1 MPGRKS
7 HPDTGRCPENQL
19 NPNTANTMTV
29 ENAIRVLA
37 GCMILTSLALA
48 HYVSPNWLFLTGFV
62 GLNLIQSAFTGFCP
76 AEIVLKK
83 IGVGGG
89 CWSSP
94 KDQA

>member
-7 HPDTGRCPENQL
+7 HPDTGRCPESQL

-48 HYVSPNWLFLTGFV
+48 HYVSPNWLFLSGFV

-83 IGVGGG
+83 LGVGGS
-89 CWSSP
+89 CCSRP

>member
-1 MPGRKS
+1 
-7 HPDTGRCPENQL
+7 L

-48 HYVSPNWLFLTGFV
+48 HYVSPKWLFLTGFV

-76 AEIVLKK
+76 AELILKK
-83 IGVGGG
+83 LGAGGS
-89 CWSSP
+89 CCSRP